1 MLSLRSAMPITTS
14 SLSTCSGSGPLGSTR
29 ITSFAVVTAR
39 LSGIPGSRPSS
50 HLMRST
56 LDGSDMGGG
65 PRRTEN
71 GTAPWILYSTVVM
84 TRVLDMTNFTNS
96 GEVGIHNGNIRRKRY
111 RHSSQSAV
119 CK

>member
-39 LSGIPGSRPSS
+39 LSGIPGSSPSS

-56 LDGSDMGGG
+56 LDGSDIPGRLG
-65 PRRTEN
+65 RRGRRLTC
-71 GTAPWILYSTVVM
+71 
-84 TRVLDMTNFTNS
+84 RVLEKS
-96 GEVGIHNGNIRRKRY
+96 RRAPVDEFHQY
-111 RHSSQSAV
+111 FITS
-119 CK
+119 

>member
-65 PRRTEN
+65 PRRTD
-71 GTAPWILYSTVVM
+71 TAPWIQTHVM
-84 TRVLDMTNFTNS
+84 TRVLDVTNFTNS

>member
-1 MLSLRSAMPITTS
+1 MLMLSLRSAMPITTS

-56 LDGSDMGGG
+56 LDGSDIWALVGLGA
-65 PRRTEN
+65 TD
-71 GTAPWILYSTVVM
+71 TAL
-84 TRVLDMTNFTNS
+84 
-96 GEVGIHNGNIRRKRY
+96 
-111 RHSSQSAV
+111 
-119 CK
+119 